1 MSSLSTRVNGAS
13 RHRRRVV
20 ACLGLASLVGLT
32 GSFASVAHAADVFKG
47 HEIYRSFCETC
58 HSMDG
63 QGQVPGVPNFIRGEG
78 LRRSDLGLFE
88 ILQSG
93 KGSMPA
99 YRGILA
105 EREIL
110 DVISYLRTLQR

>member
-1 MSSLSTRVNGAS
+1 MSLSPTRIDGAG
-13 RHRRRVV
+13 RRYSL
-20 ACLGLASLVGLT
+20 ATFLELTFLLGLVG
-32 GSFASVAHAADVFKG
+32 GFAPATHAADVFKG

-63 QGQVPGVPNFIRGEG
+63 NGQVPGVPDFTRGEG
-78 LRRSDLGLFE
+78 LRRSDLSLFE
-88 ILQSG
+88 VLQSG

-110 DVISYLRTLQR
+110 DVIAYLRTLQR

>member
-1 MSSLSTRVNGAS
+1 MHIDTARG
-13 RHRRRVV
+13 RHRGVTAIAGPALLFGLV
-20 ACLGLASLVGLT
+20 AG
-32 GSFASVAHAADVFKG
+32 FAANARAADVFKG

-58 HSMDG
+58 HSING
-63 QGQVPGVPNFIRGEG
+63 NGQVPGVPNFTRGEG
-78 LRRSDLGLFE
+78 LLRSDLSLFE

-110 DVISYLRTLQR
+110 DVIAYLRTLQR